1 MATEEESNAYEAGMG
16 TGIRAI
22 FVELSRVVWPS
33 REELFRMTGVVVGFL
48 IVISGF
54 IAIVDLGLN
63 KATNFLY
70 GSS

>member
-1 MATEEESNAYEAGMG
+1 MATEEQSNAYEATLG

-22 FVELSRVVWPS
+22 FVELGRVVWPT
-33 REELFRMTGVVVGFL
+33 RDELFRMTGVVVGFL
-48 IVISGF
+48 IAISGF
-54 IAIVDLGLN
+54 IALVDLALG